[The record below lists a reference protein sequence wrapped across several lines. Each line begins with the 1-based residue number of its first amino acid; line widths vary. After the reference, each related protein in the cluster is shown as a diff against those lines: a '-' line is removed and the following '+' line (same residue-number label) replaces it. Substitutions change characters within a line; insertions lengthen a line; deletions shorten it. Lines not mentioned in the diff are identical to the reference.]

1 MINLYSISCNLRE
14 KLDKCRN
21 YLDYE
26 MYSDPNVN
34 MESEEFKKVRAI
46 YDAIC
51 KVEDML

>member
-1 MINLYSISCNLRE
+1 
-14 KLDKCRN
+14 
-21 YLDYE
+21 

>member
-14 KLDKCRN
+14 KLDKCRD
-21 YLDYE
+21 YLDRE
-26 MYSDPNVN
+26 MYGQPNDP
-34 MESEEFKKVRAI
+34 ESEDFKKVRAV